1 MTVNLKVVELEMKER
16 VAILSLNRP
25 ESLNALNIE
34 VLQQLV
40 QCLKEVEESQADI
53 VVLQGKGNVFS
64 AGGDIKMMLDPNR
77 ADSFRKV
84 MDLINEVTLRL
95 YTLPQLTISAIH
107 GAAAGLGLSIAL
119 ASDYIIAQKD
129 AKIAMNFIGIGLIP
143 DGGGHFLLAKR
154 LGNHRAKQLIWQ
166 GETLSAEKAYKIG
179 IIDEIKEGDL
189 AKHVEDYVSYWLKKP
204 ALALK
209 ETKRIFV
216 ETSIEELKTV
226 LQLEK
231 RSQFSMS
238 QSDDHQEGIE
248 AFLAK
253 RLPVFNQRSKD
264 ISEN

>member
-1 MTVNLKVVELEMKER
+1 M
-16 VAILSLNRP
+16 A
-25 ESLNALNIE
+25 
-34 VLQQLV
+34 
-40 QCLKEVEESQADI
+40 
-53 VVLQGKGNVFS
+53 
-64 AGGDIKMMLDPNR
+64 
-77 ADSFRKV
+77 
-84 MDLINEVTLRL
+84 
-95 YTLPQLTISAIH
+95 
-107 GAAAGLGLSIAL
+107 
-119 ASDYIIAQKD
+119 
-129 AKIAMNFIGIGLIP
+129 
-143 DGGGHFLLAKR
+143 
-154 LGNHRAKQLIWQ
+154 